1 MSDKKRVV
9 GIYLPEPKRRII
21 FNSLEEAS
29 EYTHISVKRI
39 ENCIETGHK
48 WWQWIFDEEM

>member
-1 MSDKKRVV
+1 MSDKNRVV

-39 ENCIETGHK
+39 ENCIETGRK